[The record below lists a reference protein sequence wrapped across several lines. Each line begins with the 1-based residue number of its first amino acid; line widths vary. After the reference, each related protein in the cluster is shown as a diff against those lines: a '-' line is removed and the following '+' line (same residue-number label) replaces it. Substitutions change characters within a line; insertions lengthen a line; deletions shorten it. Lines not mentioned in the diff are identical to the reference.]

1 MNRTIISI
9 DPGSSGGI
17 AVTNNFDGSYAMK
30 MPDTEGDIVNE
41 LKMVRVRHSAPASV
55 QHEFVACVE
64 EVNGFI
70 GKAQPGSAMFKFGRN
85 FGFILGCLQTLGYR
99 IELVRPQKWQKALG
113 LGTSKGM
120 NKTEWKNK
128 LKQRAQQLYPG
139 IKVTLQTAD
148 ALLLL
153 EYAKGQHHD

>member
-1 MNRTIISI
+1 MNEKTITI
-9 DPGSSGGI
+9 DPGASGGI
-17 AVTNNFDGSYAMK
+17 AIHSTFGTHCLAM
-30 MPDTEGDIVNE
+30 PETEGDLVNE
-41 LKMVRVRHSAPASV
+41 LRYAISDCDCARAV
-55 QHEFVACVE
+55 VE

-113 LGTSKGM
+113 LGTSTGM
-120 NKTEWKNK
+120 TKTEWKNK